1 MLNIKNINEFYYLWK
16 IWLLI
21 DKKDLINEYVILNK
35 KDSSGKELIIINK

>member
-21 DKKDLINEYVILNK
+21 DKKDLINEYIILNK
-35 KDSSGKELIIINK
+35 KDSPGKELIIINR